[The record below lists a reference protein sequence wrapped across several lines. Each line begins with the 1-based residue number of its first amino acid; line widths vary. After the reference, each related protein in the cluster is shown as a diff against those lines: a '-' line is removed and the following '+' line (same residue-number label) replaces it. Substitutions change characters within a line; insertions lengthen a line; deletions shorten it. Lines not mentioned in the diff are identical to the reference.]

1 MGCHYRTSG
10 RVIFPLALAT
20 FHTVSAIMDGEA
32 LPVSPG
38 EFQHCRRFVNWVSTN
53 IPPLFDIPLY
63 RSNGTSLDRAYF
75 CLHPISFLPRF
86 LTSKLAGL
94 VIQFFCIHLIAI
106 YFCSPG
112 GISSSWF
119 SYTSLGSEPCLSSS
133 FSPSYFNPTPYLAEE
148 ENGQT
153 TTQEPP

>member
-1 MGCHYRTSG
+1 MLLQDFRTRHISFG
-10 RVIFPLALAT
+10 FG
-20 FHTVSAIMDGEA
+20 HVSHCFRHHGWGSSACIT
-32 LPVSPG
+32 G

-86 LTSKLAGL
+86 LNSKLAGL
-94 VIQFFCIHLIAI
+94 VIQFFCIHLIVI

-112 GISSSWF
+112 GISLSWF
-119 SYTSLGSEPCLSSS
+119 SYTFLGSEPCLSSS
-133 FSPSYFNPTPYLAEE
+133 FSPSYFNPTLYLAEE